1 MAMAMLAVSAA
12 VSAVGSIY
20 AGNAQAAQATAA
32 ADAANANAHNV
43 RLQTNAREEQQRRA
57 NALQLGELRANA
69 AQTGFDPS
77 SGTLARLQSA
87 SAAQLELDALT
98 GRYNGELQSLSLD
111 NEAKSLRNQG
121 KAAKVGGYLS
131 AFGSIAKNAGNY
143 YGMSAMGS

>member
-43 RLQTNAREEQQRRA
+43 RLQTNAREEQQRMA

-131 AFGSIAKNAGNY
+131 AFGSIAKSAGNY